1 MQGTVPGARR
11 RGRPRTAWMD
21 NIKTWTGLPVE
32 ESIRMTEDRD
42 NGESTSM
49 VWPTLASRTATE
61 QKRTGCALCFMSDI
75 VLLID
80 WLHCIDLFSCIAAS
94 VFNKLTYCRSRED
107 AGSVSWRES
116 EVRTTAQRLDDIG
129 AASASCSGAPS
140 DTSARL
146 GTEAEVG
153 SSAGVVAR
161 YRPYKCS
168 ACGRRSN
175 WRWDLKK
182 HVESTHA
189 GTPAL
194 IIRLR
199 DDVARATYDDVL
211 AAQGGRTGVRLQRRP
226 RDADRRLPADHTGRR
241 LPVSPSVCLSVC
253 VCVCVCGRYTSGRR
267 ACAETRQGVNVD
279 ECGKYVCLYVYVS
292 VCLSVC

>member
-1 MQGTVPGARR
+1 M
-11 RGRPRTAWMD
+11 
-21 NIKTWTGLPVE
+21 
-32 ESIRMTEDRD
+32 
-42 NGESTSM
+42 
-49 VWPTLASRTATE
+49 
-61 QKRTGCALCFMSDI
+61 
-75 VLLID
+75 
-80 WLHCIDLFSCIAAS
+80 
-94 VFNKLTYCRSRED
+94 
-107 AGSVSWRES
+107 SWRES
-116 EVRTTAQRLDDIG
+116 EVRTTAQRLDDIR

-140 DTSARL
+140 DTAARL

-153 SSAGVVAR
+153 SSGGVVAR

-253 VCVCVCGRYTSGRR
+253 VCVCVCV
-267 ACAETRQGVNVD
+267 CAWTIHKWAQSVHTENRQGGNVD
-279 ECGKYVCLYVYVS
+279 ECGKYVCLH
-292 VCLSVC
+292 VCLSVCLLNITTSPAELLKCSRHRLVCVQSAVCCMPKVSCIRSGPDGLAEEEVLGVISPIVLWSVARIAGWVNFRLCLNLTFVFVIILWCIFT